1 MSVLLPVA
9 AIPLMLLIGAL
20 FQAIGSAVDRRRYPP
35 PGRLVPV
42 KGGRLH
48 VYSQGEGGPTIVL
61 ESGIAASSLSWR
73 ALQAELGQFTR
84 VISYDRAGFGWS
96 DAARTPRTI
105 DNLVSELEEMID
117 SLQITGSLILVA
129 HSFGSLIART
139 YCYRNPDRVIGL
151 LLLDPIDC
159 DQWRTPLPEGKERL
173 AIGAR
178 LSRRG
183 AWLARV
189 GVVRFSLM
197 LLSAGARTLPKRIAR
212 IASGSGES
220 IISRITAEVSKMPRE
235 LWPAVRTHWSRPQ
248 SFETL
253 AQYLSQLTA
262 CVNEIAYASLGHLS
276 LTVISAEHATES
288 ELREHRKL
296 VSLSSIGEHVVAEK
310 SGHWIQ
316 LDRPD
321 LVVSL
326 VQRSYRVSREA
337 PAESLARDGAEQ
349 AYCGSNT
356 FHAH

>member
-1 MSVLLPVA
+1 
-9 AIPLMLLIGAL
+9 MLLIGAL
-20 FQAIGSAVDRRRYPP
+20 FQAIGSAIDRRRYPP

-42 KGGRLH
+42 RGARLH
-48 VYSQGEGGPTIVL
+48 VYSQGEGEPTIIL

-73 ALQAELGQFTR
+73 ALQSELGQFTR
-84 VISYDRAGFGWS
+84 VVSYDRAGFGWS

-117 SLQITGSLILVA
+117 SLQIAGSLILVA

-139 YCYRNPDRVIGL
+139 YCYRNPDRVVGL

-159 DQWRTPLPEGKERL
+159 DQWRTPLPEDKERL

-212 IASGSGES
+212 MTSGRGDS

-235 LWPAVRTHWSRPQ
+235 LWPAVRVHWSRPQ
-248 SFETL
+248 SFEIL
-253 AQYLSQLTA
+253 AQYLSQLTE
-262 CVNEIAYASLGHLS
+262 CVNEIAYASLGDLS
-276 LTVISAEHATES
+276 LTVISAEHATEA

-296 VSLSSIGEHVVAEK
+296 VSLSSIGKHVIAEK

-316 LDRPD
+316 FDRPD

-326 VQRSYRVSREA
+326 VQRFLARVSGSTVEI
-337 PAESLARDGAEQ
+337 LAREGTEQ
-349 AYCGSNT
+349 A
-356 FHAH
+356 

>member
-1 MSVLLPVA
+1 
-9 AIPLMLLIGAL
+9 
-20 FQAIGSAVDRRRYPP
+20 
-35 PGRLVPV
+35 V
-42 KGGRLH
+42 KGARLH
-48 VYSQGEGGPTIVL
+48 AYSQGEGEPTIIL
-61 ESGIAASSLSWR
+61 ESGIAASSLNWR
-73 ALQAELGQFTR
+73 ALQSELAQFTR

-96 DAARTPRTI
+96 EASRTPRTI
-105 DNLVSELEEMID
+105 DNLVSELEKMID
-117 SLQITGSLILVA
+117 SLQIAGPLILVG

-139 YCYRNPDRVIGL
+139 YCYRNPDRVVGL

-159 DQWRTPLPEGKERL
+159 EHWRTLLPEGKERL
-173 AIGAR
+173 ATGAR

-212 IASGSGES
+212 MASGSGES

-248 SFETL
+248 SFQTL
-253 AQYLSQLTA
+253 AHYLSQLTY
-262 CVNEIAYASLGHLS
+262 CVNEIAYVSLGHLP
-276 LTVISAEHATES
+276 LIVISAENATES

-296 VSLSSIGEHVVAEK
+296 ASLSNIGEHVIAEK

-321 LVVSL
+321 LVLSCL
-326 VQRSYRVSREA
+326 QRSYRLSRQDA
-337 PAESLARDGAEQ
+337 FPAARI
-349 AYCGSNT
+349 STKN
-356 FHAH
+356 

>member
-1 MSVLLPVA
+1 VSVLLWVA
-9 AIPLMLLIGAL
+9 AVPLIVLLIGIL
-20 FQAIGSAVDRRRYPP
+20 FQAIGSAIDRRRYPP
-35 PGRLVPV
+35 PGRLVS
-42 KGGRLH
+42 GRGARLH
-48 VYSQGEGGPTIVL
+48 VYSQGEGEPTIIL

-73 ALQAELGQFTR
+73 ALQSELGKFTR

-96 DAARTPRTI
+96 DAAPTPRTI
-105 DNLVSELEEMID
+105 DHLVSELEKMID
-117 SLQITGSLILVA
+117 SAQISGPLILVA
-129 HSFGSLIART
+129 HSFGSLISST
-139 YCYRNPDRVIGL
+139 YCYRNPDRVVGL

-159 DQWRTPLPEGKERL
+159 EQWRSLPTQGRERL

-212 IASGSGES
+212 MASGSGES
-220 IISRITAEVSKMPRE
+220 IISRISAEVSKMPRE
-235 LWPAVRTHWSRPQ
+235 LWPAVRMHWSRPQ

-262 CVNEIAYASLGHLS
+262 CVTETAYASLGPLP

-296 VSLSSIGEHVVAEK
+296 ASLSSIGEHIIAEE

-326 VQRSYRVSREA
+326 VQRCCRVSREA
-337 PAESLARDGAEQ
+337 TR
-349 AYCGSNT
+349 
-356 FHAH
+356 